1 MQWQTTIEVFLNFLE
16 TERSSSVNTVLA
28 YKNDLGQFIE
38 YLKTSV
44 PPENDWASINQET
57 IVSYVEVLTK
67 RGYTKSTI
75 ARKIAALK
83 TLFHW
88 LNKQGQMPDD
98 PTLLLKSPR
107 VDKRAPRLLS
117 QQEVNNLIDAT
128 AQAPIPRAA
137 RDRALLEVI
146 YSTGMRVSEAINLR
160 LGDIDLEMQEVRCA
174 GRLNRPRK
182 APLLPRAMDAMRE
195 YLDHT
200 RTELMGHVSTDY
212 VFLNPQGTRL
222 TRQAV
227 WLMTRQYARLAHIDG
242 EVTPHTLRH
251 SRAAHMLGDG
261 QDVHRVQEWL
271 GHANLATTQMYQPRL
286 AGENKVM
293 QEIRDLEIPLQP
305 LQSI

>member
-1 MQWQTTIEVFLNFLE
+1 MQWQTTIEVFLKFLE

-128 AQAPIPRAA
+128 AQAPIPRAG
-137 RDRALLEVI
+137 RDRA
-146 YSTGMRVSEAINLR
+146 
-160 LGDIDLEMQEVRCA
+160 
-174 GRLNRPRK
+174 
-182 APLLPRAMDAMRE
+182 
-195 YLDHT
+195 
-200 RTELMGHVSTDY
+200 
-212 VFLNPQGTRL
+212 
-222 TRQAV
+222 
-227 WLMTRQYARLAHIDG
+227 
-242 EVTPHTLRH
+242 
-251 SRAAHMLGDG
+251 
-261 QDVHRVQEWL
+261 
-271 GHANLATTQMYQPRL
+271 
-286 AGENKVM
+286 
-293 QEIRDLEIPLQP
+293 
-305 LQSI
+305 